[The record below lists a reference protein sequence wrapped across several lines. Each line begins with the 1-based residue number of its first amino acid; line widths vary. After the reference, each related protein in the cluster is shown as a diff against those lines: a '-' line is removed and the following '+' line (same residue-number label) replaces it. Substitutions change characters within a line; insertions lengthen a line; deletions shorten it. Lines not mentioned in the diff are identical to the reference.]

1 MCVVVMVSLCGGD
14 GGECVV
20 MMVRVCGG
28 DCVVMMVSVCG
39 DDGECVWW

>member
-1 MCVVVMVSLCGGD
+1 MVVSVVMMVRVC

-28 DCVVMMVSVCG
+28 ECVVMMVRVCG
-39 DDGECVWW
+39 DDDGECVWW